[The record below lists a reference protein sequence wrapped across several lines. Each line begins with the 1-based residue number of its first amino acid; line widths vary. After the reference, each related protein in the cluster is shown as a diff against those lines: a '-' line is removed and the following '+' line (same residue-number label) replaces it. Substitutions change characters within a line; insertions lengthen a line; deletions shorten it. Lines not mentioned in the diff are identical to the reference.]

1 MHRALMLKYRG
12 AKLIRAGFIGVV
24 LIVLVIAVGL
34 APERLVSMATQIR
47 YQAQFADAGG
57 VVAGNDVTIS
67 GTKIGTVSNV
77 ALQGRNALVTFT
89 IDGTVSLGS
98 DTTAH
103 VRTGTLLGERV
114 LTLESNGEGTM
125 RPMDVIPVTR
135 TASPYSLTEAVSELT
150 TNTAGTD
157 TASLNQSLD
166 TLSATLD
173 QVAPQLGPTF
183 DGLTRL
189 SQAIND
195 RDDTLGELFKNGADV
210 TKILSD
216 RSQQVNTLILNA
228 NDLVAVLSD
237 RRYAIVELLAHTSAL
252 STQLSGLIDENEQ
265 ELAPTLDK
273 LNAVTAIL
281 EKNRD
286 NIAQALPGLAKFQI
300 TLGETIGNGPY
311 YQAYVP
317 NLIFGQLLQPF
328 LDYAFGFRRGI
339 NAGQPPDNAGPRA
352 ELPFPY
358 NGIPGP
364 GEQWGSPPP

>member
-1 MHRALMLKYRG
+1 MQKYHG
-12 AKLIRAGFIGVV
+12 TQLIRAGFIGVV
-24 LIVLVIAVGL
+24 LAALIILVGL
-34 APERLVSMATQIR
+34 APERLVTMATAVR

-57 VVAGNDVTIS
+57 AVVGNPVTIS
-67 GTKIGTVSNV
+67 GTKVGAISKV
-77 ALQGRNALVTFT
+77 ALQGRNAMVTFT
-89 IDGTVSLGS
+89 IESTVSLGS

-114 LTLESNGEGTM
+114 LTLESKGEATM
-125 RPMDVIPVTR
+125 CPMDVIPVSR
-135 TASPYSLTEAVSELT
+135 TASPYSLTEAVRELT

-183 DGLTRL
+183 DGVTRL

-195 RDDTLGELFKNGADV
+195 RDDTLGELLEDSADV

-228 NDLVAVLSD
+228 NDLVAVLSE
-237 RRYAIVELLAHTSAL
+237 RRYEIVELLVHTSAL
-252 STQLSGLIDENEQ
+252 SKQLSGLIHENEQ

-286 NIAQALPGLAKFQI
+286 NIAKALPGLAKFQT

-311 YQAYVP
+311 YQAYIP
-317 NLIFGQLLQPF
+317 NIMFSQLLQPF
-328 LDYAFGFRRGI
+328 LDYAFGFRRGVD
-339 NAGQPPDNAGPRA
+339 AGQPPDNAGPRA

-364 GEQWGSPPP
+364 GEQWGPPR